1 MTLDPSN
8 PAPASLTKDGAAPRR
23 PLPLALLKLA
33 RPTQWAKGA
42 FVLIGPA
49 YALTDSQVFSWPAVV
64 ATFIAFNLASSGCY
78 VVNDLRDVE
87 QDRVH
92 PRKRRRPIASGE
104 VTPAQARVF
113 AALLFLAAAAAAIAP
128 GIVGIFRV
136 WSWTVW
142 LVPACVGL
150 YALNVTAYSMRLKH
164 VAILDVVSLAAGF
177 VLRVLGGCAAAA
189 APPSTWLLNC
199 TFFLSMFL
207 AFGKRLGER
216 RTMGVEGQS
225 ASSARTVQSIYTD
238 DLLRMV
244 VVMTAVATLV
254 LYAGYI
260 QARDEKYTFGF
271 NLLWLTV
278 LPATYALLRS
288 ILLVERGE
296 YDDPTE
302 LAVHDR
308 PFQAAMGLYALITV
322 SVIAL
327 VRFTG
332 PTIGASDAPPN
343 PRTSESSFAPPPAT
357 QSTPGTT
364 P

>member
-1 MTLDPSN
+1 MGVRPDQVN
-8 PAPASLTKDGAAPRR
+8 AGGAPGRRSLPM
-23 PLPLALLKLA
+23 ALLKLA
-33 RPTQWAKGA
+33 RPTQWAKGL
-42 FVLIGPA
+42 FVVIGPL
-49 YALTDSQVFSWPAVV
+49 YAVTDGVHPPWWSV
-64 ATFIAFNLASSGCY
+64 AATLVAFNLASSGCY

-87 QDRVH
+87 QDRAH
-92 PRKRRRPIASGE
+92 PRKRRRPIACGE
-104 VTPAQARVF
+104 VSPRQAWIF
-113 AALLFLAAAAAAIAP
+113 AACLFVLATLAASVPSLVGDPGSGALVAAA
-128 GIVGIFRV
+128 
-136 WSWTVW
+136 
-142 LVPACVGL
+142 VGL
-150 YALNVTAYSMRLKH
+150 YALNVTAYSLRLKR

-177 VLRVLGGCAAAA
+177 VLRVLGGCAAASVE
-189 APPSTWLLNC
+189 PSTWLLNC

-216 RTMGVEGQS
+216 RTMVGDGQT
-225 ASSARTVQSIYTD
+225 ASSARAVQSVYTD

-308 PFQAAMGLYALITV
+308 PFQLAVGLYGLITV
-322 SVIAL
+322 GVIVAIGL
-327 VRFTG
+327 VHG
-332 PTIGASDAPPN
+332 SASG
-343 PRTSESSFAPPPAT
+343 ES
-357 QSTPGTT
+357 
-364 P
+364 

>member
-1 MTLDPSN
+1 M
-8 PAPASLTKDGAAPRR
+8 PRR

-33 RPTQWAKGA
+33 RPSQWAKGL
-42 FVLIGPA
+42 FVIIGPL
-49 YALTDSQVFSWPAVV
+49 YALTDGRDVSWPAV
-64 ATFIAFNLASSGCY
+64 ALAFLAFNLAASGCY

-87 QDRVH
+87 QDRAH

-104 VTPAQARVF
+104 VSPRQAS
-113 AALLFLAAAAAAIAP
+113 ALGTGLFLAAAGAAAAVALFAGP
-128 GIVGIFRV
+128 TAGA
-136 WSWTVW
+136 
-142 LVPACVGL
+142 LVPACVAL
-150 YALNVTAYSMRLKH
+150 YTLNVTVYSLGIKR
-164 VAILDVVSLAAGF
+164 VVILDVVSLATGF
-177 VLRVLGGCAAAA
+177 VLRVLGGCAAAEVA
-189 APPSTWLLNC
+189 PSTWLLNC

-216 RTMGVEGQS
+216 RTMSTDGQT
-225 ASSARTVQSIYTD
+225 AASARAVQSVYTD

-260 QARDEKYTFGF
+260 QARDEKYIFGF

-278 LPATYALLRS
+278 LPATYALLRT

-308 PFQAAMGLYALITV
+308 PFQVAVVLYGLITV
-322 SVIAL
+322 GVILA
-327 VRFTG
+327 
-332 PTIGASDAPPN
+332 IGEVNPDAPP
-343 PRTSESSFAPPPAT
+343 
-357 QSTPGTT
+357 
-364 P
+364 